1 MLDEHRLGSM
11 PQAPSFGKI
20 LGPSF
25 ILLGLGLGSGELIL
39 WPYLTSNFGMG
50 IIWGAV
56 LGVTLQF
63 FINMEIE
70 RYSLVRGESIFVGFA
85 RYLKFIPAW
94 FIFSTFVAWVWPGII
109 GISANLLARIFG
121 IPDSRFLAIGLL
133 VLIGVVLSL
142 GPVLYK
148 TVEKLSIV
156 LIAFGVPAI
165 FILTLFL
172 AKRTD
177 WVALTGGI
185 FGIGN
190 GYFLLPKSLPIA
202 SFLAAFA
209 FSGAGGNLNLA
220 QSFYIKEKGYGMGKF
235 GGRITSLLTGDVEK
249 IKLEGTRFEMGE
261 ENLVKFKSWWKLI
274 NWEHFLVF
282 WAMGTLA
289 ICLLGLLAFATSFGK
304 VTPAGGIEFIFYEAT
319 AIAQKTLPFVGTF
332 FLATGALMLFSTQTT
347 VLDATSRIMAENLLI
362 LKHRVWD
369 TKHLSGIYYSFLWFQ
384 IACGILIFLFN
395 LGQPLFLLTLSA
407 IFNALAM
414 FVHIGLTL
422 WLNVKKLEK
431 PIRPSFIRVG
441 MMLAAFV
448 FFGYFAIR
456 VVLEFV

>member
-1 MLDEHRLGSM
+1 MLKDHSVGQM
-11 PQAPSFGKI
+11 PEAPSFKKI

-94 FIFSTFVAWVWPGII
+94 FIFSTFASWVWPGII
-109 GISANLLARIFG
+109 GISASVLGNIFG
-121 IPDSRFLAIGLL
+121 ISDSRFIAIGLL
-133 VLIGVVLSL
+133 VFIGLILSL

-148 TVEKLSIV
+148 TVEKFAMV

-165 FILTLFL
+165 FILTVIL
-172 AKRTD
+172 AKGTD
-177 WVALTGGI
+177 WASLMRGI
-185 FGIGN
+185 IGIGN
-190 GYFLLPKSLPIA
+190 GYFFFPAGLPIA

-235 GGRITSLLTGDVEK
+235 GGRITSLLTGEVEEM
-249 IKLEGTRFEMGE
+249 KLEGTRFEMDKT
-261 ENLVKFKSWWKLI
+261 NLGRFKSWWKLI

-282 WAMGTLA
+282 WATGTLT

-304 VTPAGGIEFIFYEAT
+304 VTPLGGIEFIFSEA
-319 AIAQKTLPFVGTF
+319 ASIAQKTLPAFGMF
-332 FLATGALMLFSTQTT
+332 FLVVVALMLFSTQTT

-369 TKHLSGIYYSFLWFQ
+369 TKHLPKIYYSFLWFQ
-384 IACGILIFLFN
+384 IVCAALIFIFN
-395 LGQPLFLLTLSA
+395 LGQPLLLLTVSA
-407 IFNALAM
+407 ILNAVAM

-422 WLNVKKLEK
+422 WLNLNKLEK
-431 PIRPSFIRVG
+431 PIRPSLIRIAT
-441 MMLAAFV
+441 MLISFL
-448 FFGYFAIR
+448 FFGYFAMRTLLKI
-456 VVLEFV
+456 

>member
-1 MLDEHRLGSM
+1 MLDEHRVESM
-11 PQAPSFGKI
+11 PQAPSFRKI

-50 IIWGAV
+50 IIWAAV
-56 LGVTLQF
+56 LGLTFQF

-70 RYSLVRGESIFVGFA
+70 RYSLTRGESIFVGFA

-94 FIFSTFVAWVWPGII
+94 FIFSTFAAWVWPGII
-109 GISANLLARIFG
+109 GISASLLGRVFG
-121 IPDSRFLAIGLL
+121 ISDTRYLAIGLL
-133 VLIGVVLSL
+133 VLIGIVLSL

-148 TVEKLSIV
+148 TVEKLAIAI
-156 LIAFGVPAI
+156 IAFGVPAI
-165 FILTLFL
+165 FVLTLFL
-172 AKRTD
+172 AKVSD
-177 WVALTGGI
+177 WSSLAKGI
-185 FGIGN
+185 IGIGN
-190 GYFLLPKSLPIA
+190 GYLFLPQGLPIA

-235 GGRITSLLTGDVEK
+235 GGRITSLLTGDVEE
-249 IKLEGTRFEMGE
+249 IKLEGTRFEMVE
-261 ENLVKFKSWWKLI
+261 ENLGKFKSWWRLI
-274 NWEHFLVF
+274 NWEHLLVF
-282 WAMGTLA
+282 WATGAFT

-319 AIAQKTLPFVGTF
+319 VIAQKTLPFVGVI
-332 FLATGALMLFSTQTT
+332 FLITAGLMLFSTQTT

-369 TKHLSGIYYSFLWFQ
+369 TKHLPGIYYSFLWFQ
-384 IACGILIFLFN
+384 IACGILIFLLN
-395 LGQPLFLLTLSA
+395 LGQPLFLLTVSA
-407 IFNALAM
+407 ILNAVAM

-422 WLNVKKLEK
+422 WLNVSKLEK
-431 PIRPSFIRVG
+431 LIKPSFIRVG
-441 MMLAAFV
+441 VMLIAFL

-456 VVLEFV
+456 TVLGFI